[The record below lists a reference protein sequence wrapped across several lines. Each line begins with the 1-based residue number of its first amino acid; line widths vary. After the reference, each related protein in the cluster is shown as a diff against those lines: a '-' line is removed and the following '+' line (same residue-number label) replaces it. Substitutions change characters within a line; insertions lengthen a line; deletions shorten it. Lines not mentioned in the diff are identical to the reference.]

1 MPVLITTEMLA
12 EASTVNDIIPVDT
25 ESSRGNTT
33 ENTGDT
39 TTYTLPITEEIQVE
53 TTTTNDKTTQLHES
67 STPQSITTPKESKDS
82 GINYC

>member
-1 MPVLITTEMLA
+1 MQALKTTEMLA
-12 EASTVNDIIPVDT
+12 EDSTVNDIIPVDT

-53 TTTTNDKTTQLHES
+53 TTTMNDKTTPLHES
-67 STPQSITTPKESKDS
+67 STPQSITIPKESEDS
-82 GINYC
+82 GNK

>member
-1 MPVLITTEMLA
+1 MLA

-33 ENTGDT
+33 ENTRDT
-39 TTYTLPITEEIQVE
+39 TTYTIPITEEIQVE
-53 TTTTNDKTTQLHES
+53 TTTTNDKTAPLHES
-67 STPQSITTPKESKDS
+67 STPQSITIPKESEDS